1 MKWLVYGN
9 IIKER
14 QDQVKEL
21 KQQRRRRLRKRRFFK
36 WIRDPFKLYRALLV
50 QFVGAVQCRQRN
62 LKKCV
67 LQVKT

>member
-21 KQQRRRRLRKRRFFK
+21 KQQRRRRLRKRR
-36 WIRDPFKLYRALLV
+36 L
-50 QFVGAVQCRQRN
+50 
-62 LKKCV
+62 
-67 LQVKT
+67 